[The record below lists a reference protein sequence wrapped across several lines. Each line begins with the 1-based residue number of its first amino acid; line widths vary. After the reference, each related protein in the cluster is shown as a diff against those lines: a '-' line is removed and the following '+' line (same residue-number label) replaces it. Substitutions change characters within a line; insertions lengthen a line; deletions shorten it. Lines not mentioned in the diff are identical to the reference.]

1 MVLASR
7 SLTTLLQPPAFSSPE
22 ETTVTHAAK
31 PRHVVTY
38 LKGTLHLPLHHA
50 GKEAPGRR
58 DANRRTEFQERVSV
72 SEVRHPALWKWLNF
86 LVPLI

>member
-50 GKEAPGRR
+50 GKEAPG
-58 DANRRTEFQERVSV
+58 DVTRTGEPSSRKE
-72 SEVRHPALWKWLNF
+72 ELGE
-86 LVPLI
+86 